1 MTTSKVVLATNE
13 NPCFQLCP
21 SIRSPGYNPTIY
33 FDVET
38 WIHVSVSVVGNSVSG
53 TSSISTIMCHMAPHI
68 VEMFAISTLMSCT
81 QSEGNEHFVV
91 LQSIEHGQEI
101 IRIPSTPVWLSA
113 FNEARL
119 GSSTWS
125 LLQCRGLSS

>member
-1 MTTSKVVLATNE
+1 MS
-13 NPCFQLCP
+13 LCESSEIAFHVHRVKTP
-21 SIRSPGYNPTIY
+21 SYAISPGLCVNIY
-33 FDVET
+33 ADELHRVR
-38 WIHVSVSVVGNSVSG
+38 GQR
-53 TSSISTIMCHMAPHI
+53 A
-68 VEMFAISTLMSCT
+68 
-81 QSEGNEHFVV
+81 FVV

-101 IRIPSTPVWLSA
+101 MRIPSTPVWLSA